1 MNTLE
6 APAATGKTAGNRH
19 IKGCFVILV
28 ILLSVFLVLN
38 LLAGSTRILP
48 GEAFSA
54 LFRRQTEGTSARI
67 ILNIR
72 LPRLLAAAVLGGGLS
87 VSGYLLQTFFGN
99 PIAGPF
105 VLGISSGAKL
115 FVALVMIL
123 SLGKGIVLN
132 SAAMVAAAFCGAML
146 SMGLVLLAS
155 RKLKSMALLVVCGVM
170 IGYVCSA
177 ITEIAVTFADDSNI
191 VNLHNWS
198 MGSFSGI
205 DMADVAVLSGIVF
218 PAVLLAFLLSKPM
231 SAYQLGEAY
240 AQSMGVNL
248 RRFRAALILLS
259 SVLSACV
266 TAFAGPIS
274 FVGIAVPHLM
284 RSFFRTAKPILMVPA
299 CFLGGGVF
307 CLLCDLIAR
316 TLFAP
321 TELSISTVTAVFG
334 APVVIWMLLTRK
346 RGGAR

>member
-6 APAATGKTAGNRH
+6 SPAATGKTAGNRRL
-19 IKGCFVILV
+19 KGCFCILV

-115 FVALVMIL
+115 FVALVMIM

-334 APVVIWMLLTRK
+334 APVVIWMLLTKK

>member
-6 APAATGKTAGNRH
+6 SPGATGKTSGNNR
-19 IKGCFVILV
+19 IKGCFGILV
-28 ILLSVFLVLN
+28 ILLSMFLVLN

-72 LPRLLAAAVLGGGLS
+72 LPRLLAAAILGGGLS

-115 FVALVMIL
+115 FVALVMIM

-240 AQSMGVNL
+240 AQSIGVNL

-274 FVGIAVPHLM
+274 FVGIAVPQLM
-284 RSFFRTAKPILMVPA
+284 KRLFRTAKPLVMIPA
-299 CFLGGGVF
+299 CFLGGSVF
-307 CLLCDLIAR
+307 CLFCDLLAR
-316 TLFAP
+316 VLFAP
-321 TELSISTVTAVFG
+321 TELSISSVTAVFG
-334 APVVIWMLLTRK
+334 APVVIWVLLTHRK
-346 RGGAR
+346 GAER